1 MRNNGSTRAVA
12 STLGVLVGLA
22 GVEHGFF
29 EMLQGNI
36 SPSGIMINAIGPAQ
50 MFWEFGTERALT
62 IVPSFLVTGI
72 LAIIFGILVTI
83 WAAAFIDRKY
93 GAAVLLLLS
102 VTLWMV
108 GGGFAPIFMTLLASA
123 TATRINKPLKW
134 WRVHLPVKLRGFL
147 AKLWS
152 WSIISFVV
160 VFVVG
165 VEIAIFGYPL
175 LWLFD
180 AATTYFIQ
188 SILGFIMVALMPV
201 SIITAFAHDIQK
213 QTQ

>member
-1 MRNNGSTRAVA
+1 LKNNGATGAVA
-12 STLGVLVGLA
+12 SVFGVLVGLA
-22 GVEHGFF
+22 GIEHGLF
-29 EMLQGNI
+29 EMLQGNV
-36 SPSGIMINAIGPAQ
+36 SPSDIMTAAIGPAQ
-50 MFWEFGTERALT
+50 RFWEYGTERALT

-72 LAIIFGILVTI
+72 LAIIFGILVTV

-93 GAAVLLLLS
+93 GATVLLLLS
-102 VTLWMV
+102 VTLWLV

-160 VFVVG
+160 VFVIG

-180 AATTYFIQ
+180 AATTFLIQ
-188 SILGFIMVALMPV
+188 STLAFIMVALMPV

-213 QTQ
+213 QMQ